1 LLHTLIRTTKSWAIF
16 EFDNSSPN
24 RHGAQQSVSD
34 TIVPPGVYILLR
46 QDGNP
51 LEVLLIDASARS
63 RQPTLCNTPARLMH
77 YRQRTRERDGSLR
90 LLTATWSRL
99 KAAHIFPRVHDIEV
113 NLLK

>member
-1 LLHTLIRTTKSWAIF
+1 
-16 EFDNSSPN
+16 
-24 RHGAQQSVSD
+24 
-34 TIVPPGVYILLR
+34 
-46 QDGNP
+46 
-51 LEVLLIDASARS
+51 
-63 RQPTLCNTPARLMH
+63 MH